1 MGVLICDPRKALSHV
16 DKMAIEHLRA
26 AGIIVPQPVGRPKKE
41 TAKKLPKGR
50 VGWKRLDPF
59 KNCGCNQCGR
69 GSSVPGNWPYSMNLC
84 KRCAQI
90 HLDSIKAGLKP
101 SDEVRF

>member
-1 MGVLICDPRKALSHV
+1 MAVLICDPRKAVSRV

-26 AGIIVPQPVGRPKKE
+26 AGIIVPQPAGRPKKE

-59 KNCGCNQCGR
+59 VRSGCRQCGS
-69 GSSVPGNWPYSMNLC
+69 GSSVPGNWPYSMSLC
-84 KRCAQI
+84 SRCAQI
-90 HLDSIKAGLKP
+90 HLNSIKAGLKS